1 MLKVTNLFLLTIL
14 NMAVPMCAPG
24 CMYGTGGR
32 WEGSWGCAWSD
43 IPLCVVDRIPETWC
57 VHNGEPQLHALLFY
71 VHCML
76 SDFHSLHDPLWRRGK
91 LRPRQEPGPAPSGQI
106 AHPNQLDCLIHTAP
120 LPTLR
125 LPGGLFSGNQQG
137 THFPTQEMP
146 VAVGS
151 GPSLLLLS
159 ALFLDSW
166 NPLGVRDSLK
176 GQDSGPC
183 PASAPKSLG
192 SWLLSCQAR

>member
-1 MLKVTNLFLLTIL
+1 MLKVTTLFLLTIE
-14 NMAVPMCAPG
+14 NMAVPVCAPG
-24 CMYGTGGR
+24 RMCGTGGR
-32 WEGSWGCAWSD
+32 WGGSWGCARSD
-43 IPLCVVDRIPETWC
+43 IPLRVVDRIPETWC
-57 VHNGEPQLHALLFY
+57 IHNGEPQLHALLFY

-76 SDFHSLHDPLWRRGK
+76 SDFHGLHDPLWRRGK

-106 AHPNQLDCLIHTAP
+106 AHPNQLGCPDCLIRTAP

-151 GPSLLLLS
+151 GPSLCCSPLFSWIPGILWGSETHSKGRILVP
-159 ALFLDSW
+159 ALPRHPNL
-166 NPLGVRDSLK
+166 
-176 GQDSGPC
+176 
-183 PASAPKSLG
+183 
-192 SWLLSCQAR
+192 